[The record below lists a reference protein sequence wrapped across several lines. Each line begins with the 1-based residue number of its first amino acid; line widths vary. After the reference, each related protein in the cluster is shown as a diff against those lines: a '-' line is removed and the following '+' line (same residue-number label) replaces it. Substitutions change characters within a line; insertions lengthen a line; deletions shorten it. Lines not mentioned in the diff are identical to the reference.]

1 MSLLKSFTEHYPKK
15 YSNLNPTEIAR
26 SQFKKRW
33 IYLRYFTP
41 DQLRY
46 ILVSNTAST
55 AKAPQVQVSCPTR
68 LLSTWISL
76 MIICLTTKMT
86 ELVQCSN
93 QVCTVGLV
101 RYKFMQYF
109 LVFIVLFVLIFNSIY
124 ISKLLTSLQ
133 CKMGNFGFAEVILE
147 SILTKM
153 S

>member
-1 MSLLKSFTEHYPKK
+1 
-15 YSNLNPTEIAR
+15 
-26 SQFKKRW
+26 
-33 IYLRYFTP
+33 
-41 DQLRY
+41 
-46 ILVSNTAST
+46 
-55 AKAPQVQVSCPTR
+55 
-68 LLSTWISL
+68 

-133 CKMGNFGFAEVILE
+133 FGFAEVILE